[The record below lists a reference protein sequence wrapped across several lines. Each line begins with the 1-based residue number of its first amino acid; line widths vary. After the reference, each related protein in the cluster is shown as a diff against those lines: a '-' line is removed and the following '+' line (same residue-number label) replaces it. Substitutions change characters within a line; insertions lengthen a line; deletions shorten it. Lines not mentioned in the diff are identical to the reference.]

1 MSMDREQFLNIL
13 EDSFTAYY
21 DIEEQEN
28 PELPLV
34 FRGDYRKREERYW
47 LTKSIPIWGNET
59 GEYAYVFS
67 AERFTPE
74 LAEKCIAFALEDGL
88 PRVKPHK
95 EHQHTDIKAILIA
108 DHFDEETRKLVQKK
122 SFTKNYH
129 FSLWGFSNLLTAA
142 VDLGE
147 RKAYPNKVG
156 HDLEK
161 FFRKLFDLRKEE
173 G

>member
-1 MSMDREQFLNIL
+1 MSMDREQFLKVL

-21 DIEEQEN
+21 DIEAQEH

-47 LTKSIPIWGNET
+47 ITKSIPIWGNES
-59 GEYAYVFS
+59 GEFAYVFS
-67 AERFTPE
+67 AESFTPE

-95 EHQHTDIKAILIA
+95 EHQHTDIKAILVA

-147 RKAYPNKVG
+147 RKAYPNRVG
-156 HDLEK
+156 HDLETY
-161 FFRKLFDLRKEE
+161 FRKLFDLRKEE